1 MVNFHHSFTLPNRT
15 LALNS
20 LARPLHQKLRG
31 PTLSLVKQTMG
42 AGATMSLHNLFAA
55 LILLGGASTT
65 LSQPSSAVDVCP
77 ESKAMHR
84 LVDITVPSIS

>member
-1 MVNFHHSFTLPNRT
+1 
-15 LALNS
+15 
-20 LARPLHQKLRG
+20 
-31 PTLSLVKQTMG
+31 
-42 AGATMSLHNLFAA
+42 MSLHNLFAA

>member
-1 MVNFHHSFTLPNRT
+1 MTRVTI
-15 LALNS
+15 
-20 LARPLHQKLRG
+20 HQKQRG
-31 PTLSLVKQTMG
+31 PTLLLGNWKQTMG
-42 AGATMSLHNLFAA
+42 GATMSLHNLFAA